1 MENYIVCCDWGTSVF
16 RLQLVNNNT
25 GDVLK
30 QMSSADGVS
39 SVHREWTSS
48 SKTIS
53 LKEFYLKVLHAHLN
67 TLLLD
72 LQLSSEVNQVLISG
86 MASSSIGLEE
96 LPYAEVPFSLDGQT
110 AVIKN
115 IPMTVDFPFDIFL
128 ISGVRVIDDVMR
140 GEETQILGLATSNN
154 FIDFNTDAICIL
166 PGTHSKHIVIKDS
179 QVVDFKT
186 YLTGE
191 LFQLLSTQSVLKGSV
206 EHQSRSEELSESSLK
221 AFYRGIDD
229 SAPHLTM
236 LNKLFSVRT
245 NDLFGVMTKQDNYFY
260 LSGLLIGNE
269 IRSLQVDGI
278 ATIVLC
284 CGNKLFELYKLA
296 IEKIHAGF
304 PIKLI
309 SPEVMDKA
317 AFIGQR
323 RIFESYQLKNK
334 N

>member
-1 MENYIVCCDWGTSVF
+1 MENYIFCCDWGTSIF
-16 RLQLVNNNT
+16 RLQLVDNRS

-30 QMSSADGVS
+30 QISSGDGVS
-39 SVHREWTSS
+39 TVYREWTSS

-53 LKEFYLKVLHAHLN
+53 LKEFYLKVLHAHLT

-72 LQLSSEVNQVLISG
+72 LQLYSEVNQVLISG

-96 LPYAEVPFSLDGQT
+96 LPYADVPFSLDGQT

-115 IPMTVDFPFDIFL
+115 IPKTVDFPFDIFL

-154 FIDFNTDAICIL
+154 FIDSNTDVICIL
-166 PGTHSKHIVIKDS
+166 PGTHSKHIVIKHS

-206 EHQSRSEELSESSLK
+206 EHQSRSEEMSESSLK

-245 NDLFGVMTKQDNYFY
+245 NDLFGVMSKHDNYFY

-334 N
+334 V

>member
-1 MENYIVCCDWGTSVF
+1 
-16 RLQLVNNNT
+16 
-25 GDVLK
+25 
-30 QMSSADGVS
+30 
-39 SVHREWTSS
+39 
-48 SKTIS
+48 
-53 LKEFYLKVLHAHLN
+53 
-67 TLLLD
+67 
-72 LQLSSEVNQVLISG
+72 
-86 MASSSIGLEE
+86 
-96 LPYAEVPFSLDGQT
+96 
-110 AVIKN
+110 
-115 IPMTVDFPFDIFL
+115 
-128 ISGVRVIDDVMR
+128 MR

-154 FIDFNTDAICIL
+154 FIDSNTDAICIL
-166 PGTHSKHIVIKDS
+166 PGTHSKHIVIKRG
-179 QVVDFKT
+179 QLVDFKT

-206 EHQSRSEELSESSLK
+206 EHQFGTEELNESSLK

-269 IRSLQVDGI
+269 IRSLRVDGI

-284 CGNKLFELYKLA
+284 CGNKLFEFYKLA
-296 IEKIHAGF
+296 IEKIHEGF
-304 PIKLI
+304 PVKLI

-334 N
+334 H

>member
-48 SKTIS
+48 IKAIS
-53 LKEFYLKVLHAHLN
+53 LKEFYLAKLLAHLN
-67 TLLLD
+67 TLLLNVPF
-72 LQLSSEVNQVLISG
+72 SGEVNQVLISG

-96 LPYAEVPFSLDGQT
+96 LPYADVPFSFDGQT

-115 IPMTVDFPFDIFL
+115 IPKTVDFPFDIFL
-128 ISGVRVIDDVMR
+128 VSGVKVIDDVMR
-140 GEETQILGLATSNN
+140 GEETQILGLATSND
-154 FIDFNTDAICIL
+154 FIDSNTDAICIL
-166 PGTHSKHIVIKDS
+166 PGTHSKHIVIKRG
-179 QVVDFKT
+179 QLVDFKT

-191 LFQLLSTQSVLKGSV
+191 LFHLLSTQSVLKGSV
-206 EHQSRSEELSESSLK
+206 EHQFGTEELNESSLK

-229 SAPHLTM
+229 SAPHLSM

-269 IRSLQVDGI
+269 IRSLQLDEI
-278 ATIVLC
+278 EIIVLC
-284 CGNKLFELYKLA
+284 CGNKLYELYKLA
-296 IEKIHAGF
+296 IEKVHKGF
-304 PIKLI
+304 PLKLI
-309 SPEVMDKA
+309 SPEVMDNA

-323 RIFESYQLKNK
+323 RIFDSYQLKNK
-334 N
+334 I

>member
-1 MENYIVCCDWGTSVF
+1 M
-16 RLQLVNNNT
+16 Q
-25 GDVLK
+25 
-30 QMSSADGVS
+30 
-39 SVHREWTSS
+39 
-48 SKTIS
+48 
-53 LKEFYLKVLHAHLN
+53 
-67 TLLLD
+67 
-72 LQLSSEVNQVLISG
+72 
-86 MASSSIGLEE
+86 
-96 LPYAEVPFSLDGQT
+96 VPFSLDGQT

-115 IPMTVDFPFDIFL
+115 IPMTVDCPFDIFL

-229 SAPHLTM
+229 SAPHLNM

>member
-48 SKTIS
+48 IKAIS
-53 LKEFYLKVLHAHLN
+53 LKEFYLTKLLAHLN
-67 TLLLD
+67 TLLLNVPF
-72 LQLSSEVNQVLISG
+72 SGEVNQILISG

-96 LPYAEVPFSLDGQT
+96 LPYANVPFSLDGQT

-115 IPMTVDFPFDIFL
+115 IPKTVDFPFDIFL
-128 ISGVRVIDDVMR
+128 VSGVKVIDDVMR

-154 FIDFNTDAICIL
+154 FIDSNTDAICIL
-166 PGTHSKHIVIKDS
+166 PGTHSKHIVIKRG
-179 QVVDFKT
+179 QLVDFKT

-191 LFQLLSTQSVLKGSV
+191 LFHLLSTQSVLKGSV
-206 EHQSRSEELSESSLK
+206 EHQFGTEEFNESSLK

>member
-1 MENYIVCCDWGTSVF
+1 MENYIFCCDWGTSIF
-16 RLQLVNNNT
+16 RLQLVDNST

-30 QMSSADGVS
+30 QISSGNGVS
-39 SVHREWTSS
+39 TVYREWTSS

-96 LPYAEVPFSLDGQT
+96 LPYANVPFSLDGENALVASIAKT
-110 AVIKN
+110 D
-115 IPMTVDFPFDIFL
+115 DFPFDIFL

-154 FIDFNTDAICIL
+154 FIDSNTDAICIL
-166 PGTHSKHIVIKDS
+166 PGTHSKHIVIKRG
-179 QVVDFKT
+179 QLVDFKT

-206 EHQSRSEELSESSLK
+206 EHQFGTEELNESSLK
-221 AFYRGIDD
+221 AFYRGIED

-245 NDLFGVMTKQDNYFY
+245 NDLFGVMSKRDNYFY

-296 IEKIHAGF
+296 IEKIHEGF
-304 PIKLI
+304 PVKLI

-334 N
+334 H

>member
-16 RLQLVNNNT
+16 RLQLVDNST

-30 QMSSADGVS
+30 QISSGDGVS
-39 SVHREWTSS
+39 TVYREWTSS

-53 LKEFYLKVLHAHLN
+53 LKEFYLKVLHVHLN

-72 LQLSSEVNQVLISG
+72 LHLSSEVNQVLISG

-96 LPYAEVPFSLDGQT
+96 LPYANVPFSLDGQT

-115 IPMTVDFPFDIFL
+115 IPKTVDFPFDIFL
-128 ISGVRVIDDVMR
+128 ISGVRVTDDVMR

-166 PGTHSKHIVIKDS
+166 PGTHSKHIVIKHG
-179 QVVDFKT
+179 QLVDFKT

-191 LFQLLSTQSVLKGSV
+191 LFHLLSTQSVLKGSV
-206 EHQSRSEELSESSLK
+206 ENQLGIKELNELNIQ
-221 AFYRGIDD
+221 AFYRGIED

-245 NDLFGVMTKQDNYFY
+245 NDLFGVMTKHDNYFY
-260 LSGLLIGNE
+260 MSGLLIGNE

-278 ATIVLC
+278 AKIVLC

-304 PIKLI
+304 PVKLI
-309 SPEVMDKA
+309 SPEVMDSA

-334 N
+334 D

>member
-1 MENYIVCCDWGTSVF
+1 
-16 RLQLVNNNT
+16 
-25 GDVLK
+25 
-30 QMSSADGVS
+30 
-39 SVHREWTSS
+39 
-48 SKTIS
+48 
-53 LKEFYLKVLHAHLN
+53 
-67 TLLLD
+67 
-72 LQLSSEVNQVLISG
+72 
-86 MASSSIGLEE
+86 
-96 LPYAEVPFSLDGQT
+96 
-110 AVIKN
+110 
-115 IPMTVDFPFDIFL
+115 
-128 ISGVRVIDDVMR
+128 MR

-154 FIDFNTDAICIL
+154 FIDSNTDVICIL
-166 PGTHSKHIVIKDS
+166 PGTHSKHIVIKHS
-179 QVVDFKT
+179 HVVDFKT

-206 EHQSRSEELSESSLK
+206 EHQSRSEELNESSLK

-229 SAPHLTM
+229 SAPHLIM

-269 IRSLQVDGI
+269 IRSLRVDGI

-296 IEKIHAGF
+296 IEKIHEGF
-304 PIKLI
+304 PVKLI

-334 N
+334 I

>member
-1 MENYIVCCDWGTSVF
+1 MEKYIVCCDWGTSVF
-16 RLQLVNNNT
+16 RLQLVDNRT
-25 GDVLK
+25 GDFLK
-30 QMSSADGVS
+30 QISSGDGVS
-39 SVHREWTSS
+39 TVYREWTSS

-53 LKEFYLKVLHAHLN
+53 LKEFYLKVLYAHLN
-67 TLLLD
+67 TLLLNEPF
-72 LQLSSEVNQVLISG
+72 SGEVNQVLISG

-96 LPYAEVPFSLDGQT
+96 LAYAEVPFSLDGENALVASIAKT
-110 AVIKN
+110 D
-115 IPMTVDFPFDIFL
+115 DFPFDIFL

-140 GEETQILGLATSNN
+140 GEETQILGLVTSNN
-154 FIDFNTDAICIL
+154 FIDPNTDVICIL
-166 PGTHSKHIVIKDS
+166 PGTHSKHIVIKHF

-191 LFQLLSTQSVLKGSV
+191 LFQLLSTKSVLKGSV
-206 EHQSRSEELSESSLK
+206 EHQLGIEELNELNIQ

-229 SAPHLTM
+229 SAPPLTL

-245 NDLFGVMTKQDNYFY
+245 NDLFGVMTKEDNYFY

-278 ATIVLC
+278 AMIVLC
-284 CGNKLFELYKLA
+284 CGNKLYELYKLA
-296 IEKIHAGF
+296 IEKIHKGF
-304 PIKLI
+304 PLKLI

-334 N
+334 I

>member
-1 MENYIVCCDWGTSVF
+1 MENYIICCDWGTSNF
-16 RLQLVNNNT
+16 RLQLVSNNT

-30 QMSSADGVS
+30 RISSADGVS
-39 SVHREWTSS
+39 SVYSEWTSS
-48 SKTIS
+48 SKTFT
-53 LKEFYLKVLHAHLN
+53 LKEFYLTKLLGYLN

-72 LQLSSEVNQVLISG
+72 VPFSDEVNQVLISG

-96 LPYAEVPFSLDGQT
+96 LPYANVPFSLDGKS
-110 AVIKN
+110 ALVKN
-115 IPMTVDFPFDIFL
+115 ISKTDDFPFDIFL

-140 GEETQILGLATSNN
+140 GEETQLLGITMATD
-154 FIDFNTDAICIL
+154 FINLDTNAMCIL
-166 PGTHSKHIVIKDS
+166 PGTHSKHIVIKHF

-206 EHQSRSEELSESSLK
+206 EHQFENEGLKLSNLN

-229 SAPHLTM
+229 SAPPLNL

-245 NDLFGVMTKQDNYFY
+245 NDLFGVMTKEDNYFY

-269 IRSLQVDGI
+269 IRSLQLHGI
-278 ATIVLC
+278 NKIVLC
-284 CGNKLFELYKLA
+284 CGNKLYELYKLA
-296 IEKIHAGF
+296 IEKIHKGF
-304 PIKLI
+304 PLKLI
-309 SPEVMDKA
+309 SPEVMDNA

-334 N
+334 I